1 MVETNKE
8 NAYDRLLDEIN
19 SFLIADYDLLRKMLF
34 ICKKDPKCKLN
45 ELNANEIEIKY
56 NPNMSD
62 NMLSKAQAYQ
72 FFYKCGVPS
81 RLIVEWCRL
90 SNDPVT
96 ASKMIDEYKNK
107 LATETVEDAQKDIG
121 NNSQE

>member
-1 MVETNKE
+1 MTNNEYLKE
-8 NAYDRLLDEIN
+8 N
-19 SFLIADYDLLRKMLF
+19 S
-34 ICKKDPKCKLN
+34 KKFHIFASD
-45 ELNANEIEIKY
+45 IDIKY

-96 ASKMIDEYKNK
+96 ASRMIDEYSKEF
-107 LATETVEDAQKDIG
+107 LETNVDNSGGNVDNSTG